1 MIHPIEFQRQVFA
14 EVDLPEHTYTQR
26 VIIKEGTRLSA
37 GIKPYVTESSDGP
50 IEVADL
56 LLEDGS
62 IARAVRYS
70 AFRFIEGPKRRRQ

>member
-26 VIIKEGTRLSA
+26 VIIKEGTRLVA

-56 LLEDGS
+56 LLEDGG

-70 AFRFIEGPKRRRQ
+70 AFRFIEGSKRRRQ